1 MALFNKSD
9 AQQHAYEIEAEIGK
23 GAYGTV
29 YKARDIKNQG
39 RFVALKEI
47 RILTRSEEGMPMST
61 IREIAMLQ
69 QLEKF
74 EHPNIIRWTDCYYF
88 VFDAG
93 WW

>member
-9 AQQHAYEIEAEIGK
+9 SQQQHAYEIEAEIGK

-39 RFVALKEI
+39 KYVALKEI

-74 EHPNIIRWTDCYYF
+74 EHPNIIR
-88 VFDAG
+88 
-93 WW
+93 